1 MSKPD
6 FSAKFVNKNSAIY
19 KWTIVFTR
27 VQTKFISVETEKKTH
42 GLFHDTQLHVFM
54 FLGYLGDVNFNDIIN
69 INIDYKI

>member
-1 MSKPD
+1 M
-6 FSAKFVNKNSAIY
+6 
-19 KWTIVFTR
+19 R